1 MNTHATLERYLFLF
15 QSFLWFLKGKLFNMG
30 GMYSLVCLLLYV
42 HTSLQFYY
50 NFTEFV
56 DDV

>member
-1 MNTHATLERYLFLF
+1 MA
-15 QSFLWFLKGKLFNMG
+15 

-42 HTSLQFYY
+42 HISLQFYY

>member
-1 MNTHATLERYLFLF
+1 MA
-15 QSFLWFLKGKLFNMG
+15 

-42 HTSLQFYY
+42 HTSLQFDY